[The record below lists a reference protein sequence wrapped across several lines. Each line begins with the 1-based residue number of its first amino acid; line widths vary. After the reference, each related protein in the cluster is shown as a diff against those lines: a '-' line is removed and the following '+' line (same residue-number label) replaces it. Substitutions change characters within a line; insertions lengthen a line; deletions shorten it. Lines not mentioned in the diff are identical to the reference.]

1 MRFEPSNCS
10 ISIILGSCLQSREQ
24 IGIISRVNTEVLCKR
39 VKGVAMRKQVENEEK
54 KIDRTLVVIDLEN
67 ACGGSHLVGRHQEAA
82 LAAIQSHVEGGDV
95 IYVIATGPSARGDTP
110 DLPFG
115 MPTARWLVGH
125 GLDGADFEL
134 LEVLLQEP
142 VAIRSRHVVVVS
154 GDYRFARALH
164 HLACNGVETT
174 VMSREIALSCE
185 CRLAANKTVILP
197 DFSVADMVL
206 MEAA

>member
-1 MRFEPSNCS
+1 MKH
-10 ISIILGSCLQSREQ
+10 
-24 IGIISRVNTEVLCKR
+24 TEK
-39 VKGVAMRKQVENEEK
+39 KEK

-67 ACGGSHLVGRHQEAA
+67 ACGGSQRVGRHQAA
-82 LAAIQSHVEGGDV
+82 AMATVQGLVEGGDV

-110 DLPFG
+110 DLPFE

-142 VAIRSRHVVVVS
+142 VAVRSKHVVVVS

-164 HLACNGVETT
+164 HLASHGVETT

-185 CRLAANKTVILP
+185 CRLAASKTVILP
-197 DFSVADMVL
+197 DFSVAGMVM